1 MLTLGFAPNL
11 AGMRRRTNPTAKA
24 AWPRKRTVCRAE
36 GCFFRRVNG
45 TSASQP
51 MRCADTTSALSVK
64 KTGLS
69 DPILDQRWPVAGLA
83 LLRPL
88 GWGMARNQDF
98 SSHVTVLKHWHK
110 KPFISLLADFC

>member
-1 MLTLGFAPNL
+1 MLTLGFASNL

-69 DPILDQRWPVAGLA
+69 DPIRDLRWPVAGLA

-88 GWGMARNQDF
+88 GWGMAQNQDF